1 MLQQQTEQD
10 QRMSQIMAEMY
21 GRMDLPPRP
30 VDGPPHGPNLSLQ
43 KFQEGTDDMGAF
55 LDTFKATVMAEW
67 WPRDQ
72 WPLFLRGS
80 LSEAGLTA

>member
-1 MLQQQTEQD
+1 MAT
-10 QRMSQIMAEMY
+10 IMAEMY
-21 GRMDLPPRP
+21 GRMDPPPRP
-30 VDGPPHGPNLSLQ
+30 VDGPLRGPNLSLQ

-55 LDTFKATVMAEW
+55 LDTFKATATAGK

-80 LSEAGLTA
+80 STLNTRSITLWSW